1 MDAMIAF
8 WNTVQNFFGEYVW
21 RSLREITFIDV
32 LDILILAWL
41 LYYVYSFSKARRAG
55 RVLLGLVVVV
65 IVSMITVALDLPAL
79 SYIIKL
85 FASSAF
91 FCFVLIFQPEIRDA
105 LERIGNSKPVNPAGD
120 TLPKRQLP
128 AAKRVAE
135 ETVDAVFQMSN
146 RYTGALIVFEGLT
159 PLGDFAESGK
169 TVDAMVTSHL
179 LQNIF
184 HDKAPLHDGAVIIR
198 DMRIWRASCVLP
210 TTHSAVNFENMGTRH
225 RAAVGLTEVSDALVV
240 VVSEESGI
248 VSVAQ
253 DGKLIRKVDRA
264 ALTDILMTYMAGSL
278 YLRVKK
284 QDAKATKA
292 AKEWAVKAEAMI
304 AEQTKQIEESK
315 KAAAS
320 AKAFS
325 EAHGTEPDAD
335 LLGDATGTSEVK
347 TPKDGV

>member
-1 MDAMIAF
+1 MEAVISFFKNFSGFFQQYVAQPLGEIQLLDAI
-8 WNTVQNFFGEYVW
+8 
-21 RSLREITFIDV
+21 
-32 LDILILAWL
+32 DILILAWL
-41 LYYVYSFSKARRAG
+41 LYYVYSFSRARRAG

-65 IVSMITVALDLPAL
+65 IVSLVAVALGLPAL
-79 SYIIKL
+79 SYIVRL

-105 LERIGNSKPVNPAGD
+105 LERIGNSGSVNPASD
-120 TLPKRQLP
+120 TMPRRRLP

-135 ETVDAVFQMSN
+135 ETVDAVFQMSS

-159 PLGDFAESGK
+159 KLGEYAESGK
-169 TVDAMVTSHL
+169 PVDAMVTSPV

-184 HDKAPLHDGAVIIR
+184 HDKAPLHDGATIIR

-210 TTHSAVNFENMGTRH
+210 TTHSAANFENMGTRH
-225 RAAVGLTEVSDALVV
+225 RAAVGLTEVSDALVI

-253 DGKLIRKVDRA
+253 DGKLIRNLDRA

-278 YLRVKK
+278 YLRIKR
-284 QDAKATKA
+284 QDAKAEKTARELADKA
-292 AKEWAVKAEAMI
+292 DALI

-315 KAAAS
+315 KAA
-320 AKAFS
+320 KAFS
-325 EAHGTEPDAD
+325 ESTGDEPDAD
-335 LLGDATGTSEVK
+335 PQVAAEDSNKHET
-347 TPKDGV
+347 

>member
-1 MDAMIAF
+1 MGALVAF
-8 WNTVQNFFGEYVW
+8 WDSFLSFFDRYVLKAFEKIKW
-21 RSLREITFIDV
+21 IDV
-32 LDILILAWL
+32 CDILILAFL
-41 LYYVYSFSKARRAG
+41 LFCVYRFSRTRRAG

-65 IVSMITVALDLPAL
+65 IGSVAAVALELPAL
-79 SYIIKL
+79 TYIVKL

-105 LERIGNSKPVNPAGD
+105 LERIGNSKMINPTSD

-159 PLGDFAESGK
+159 PVGDFAESGK
-169 TVDAMVTSHL
+169 PVDAMVTSHL

-184 HDKAPLHDGAVIIR
+184 HDKAPLHDGALIIR

-253 DGKLIRKVDRA
+253 DGKLIRNVDRA
-264 ALTDILMTYMAGSL
+264 ALMDILMTYMAGSL
-278 YLRVKK
+278 YLRRKR
-284 QDAKATKA
+284 QEAKAEKVAEEFASKA
-292 AKEWAVKAEAMI
+292 DALI

-325 EAHGTEPDAD
+325 EAHSAEPDAD
-335 LLGDATGTSEVK
+335 PRGAEESEVGSAK
-347 TPKDGV
+347 SDA